1 MSSEILDMTSEGAPG
16 FFGKV
21 PVVGDFVSRRLPRD
35 FIDPW
40 DQWLQAAIVSSRE
53 QLAEDWLDNY
63 LGSPIWRFALSAE
76 VAGSFPCSGILMPSV
91 DKAGR
96 YFPFTLA
103 TLLPANFNIFHVA
116 CTPQEWYVAAEEV
129 ALSVLEETPPDME
142 ILDQQVI
149 ALGPLAANA
158 VNESD
163 SSTPMTE
170 EEVVKPWHF
179 PIPSVSELADS
190 MPELVKQMMELRFDA
205 YSLWW
210 TSGSEEIEPAML
222 MCEGLPPVSGYA
234 AMLGGGWKGYGWSER
249 AVIASAIAHNSEAS
263 VNPLP

>member
-1 MSSEILDMTSEGAPG
+1 MSSGILDLETEGSPG

-35 FIDPW
+35 FINPW

-53 QLAEDWLDNY
+53 QLAEAWLENY

-76 VAGSFPCSGILMPSV
+76 VAGSLPVSGILMPSV

-103 TLLPANFNIFHVA
+103 TLLPANFNIFHIA
-116 CTPQEWYVAAEEV
+116 CTPQEWYEAAEVV
-129 ALSVLEETPPDME
+129 ALSALEDTPPDME
-142 ILDQQVI
+142 TLDEQVI
-149 ALGPLAANA
+149 ALGPLAEG
-158 VNESD
+158 ESEFN
-163 SSTPMTE
+163 STAIE
-170 EEVVKPWHF
+170 EEDLKPWHL
-179 PIPSVSELADS
+179 PIPSVSDLADS
-190 MPELVKQMMELRFDA
+190 MPELVKQMMELRFDD

-210 TSGSEEIEPAML
+210 TSGSEQIEPAML

-234 AMLGGGWKGYGWSER
+234 AMLGGGWKEYGWSER
-249 AVIASAIAHNSEAS
+249 AVISTAIVHNSEAS
-263 VNPLP
+263 VD